1 MKRITIIFTLSLV
14 VSLQLNAQTVVET
27 VSSGTSGDATLKIE
41 ADTDN
46 NNEADNPRIELKQD
60 GGQTGAYIGFNAD
73 WGGVAPDNLFR
84 IGTRYSGVD
93 NFTRFIINPQN
104 GNVGIGTT
112 APEEKLHVNG
122 TTTIT
127 ADIGSVTS
135 SHWQTGAHTLE
146 LQNSDAGDVVLS
158 FHRAGHTNAAIKHSS
173 LGGLIFSG
181 SGGFD
186 ANHLFLKSN
195 GYFGIGTTAPASQL
209 DVRTVDNKGI
219 WINYNNESAI
229 TFRPNNGNSVFHLS
243 HGHDNRLHISQGST
257 VGAGKLMTFV
267 NSGNVGIGT
276 TNPSSKLHVFNDG
289 NRNGLTIEN
298 SSTSMTNY
306 GLTVNNTATTNG
318 YLLRLRSSGI
328 DKVTVTGIGNVGIGT
343 TTPDA
348 KLAVNGNIHTKEV
361 KVDLIGWS
369 DFVFEDSYKLPTL
382 KEVEQHIKEKG
393 HLKDIPSAE
402 EVKKEGIYLGEMDSK
417 LLQKIEELMLYTI
430 KQQKEIET
438 QFRKIE
444 KLEKENSELQSLS
457 NRLDEIEQLLSNKT
471 NKTQN

>member
-1 MKRITIIFTLSLV
+1 MKRIAIVLSLIITPFGFSQV
-14 VSLQLNAQTVVET
+14 TDT
-27 VSSGTSGDATLKIE
+27 GDK
-41 ADTDN
+41 
-46 NNEADNPRIELKQD
+46 
-60 GGQTGAYIGFNAD
+60 
-73 WGGVAPDNLFR
+73 
-84 IGTRYSGVD
+84 
-93 NFTRFIINPQN
+93 
-104 GNVGIGTT
+104 VGIGTT
-112 APEEKLHVNG
+112 TPDEKLHVNG

-127 ADIGSVTS
+127 ADIGTVTS
-135 SHWQTGAHTLE
+135 SHWHTGAHTLE
-146 LQNSDAGDVVLS
+146 LQNSDAGDAVLS
-158 FHRAGHTNAAIKHSS
+158 FHRAGYSNAAIKHSS
-173 LGGLIFSG
+173 LGGLTFSG
-181 SGGFD
+181 SGAFN
-186 ANHLFLKSN
+186 ANHLFIKSN
-195 GYFGIGTTAPASQL
+195 GYLGVGTTAPASQL

-243 HGHDNRLHISQGST
+243 HGHDNRLYISQGST

-328 DKVTVTGIGNVGIGT
+328 DKVIVTGIGNVGIGT

-369 DFVFEDSYKLPTL
+369 DFVFKNSYKLPTL

-402 EVKKEGIYLGEMDSK
+402 EVKKDGIYLGEMDSK

-430 KQQKEIET
+430 EQQKQIDILLNRITE
-438 QFRKIE
+438 
-444 KLEKENSELQSLS
+444 LEKSKE
-457 NRLDEIEQLLSNKT
+457 
-471 NKTQN
+471 